1 MKDRL
6 GCRLDRDLMRM
17 RGLLWVV
24 IEGAVA
30 LVGDVVEAAVEVVVV
45 EEEEDGAG
53 DAVGEGTLEAIEG
66 VECADWLL

>member
-1 MKDRL
+1 
-6 GCRLDRDLMRM
+6 
-17 RGLLWVV
+17 
-24 IEGAVA
+24 
-30 LVGDVVEAAVEVVVV
+30 VVVV